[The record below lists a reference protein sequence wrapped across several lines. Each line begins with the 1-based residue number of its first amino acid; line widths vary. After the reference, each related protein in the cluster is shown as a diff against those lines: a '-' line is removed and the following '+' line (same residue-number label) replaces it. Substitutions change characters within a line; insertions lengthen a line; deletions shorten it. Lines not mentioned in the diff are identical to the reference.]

1 MRPNRTKQLLR
12 DGKTAFGCFVR
23 YPDSTLVEVMGH
35 HGWDFFVFDGE
46 HGTLEPHSCEDMV
59 RASELR
65 DVTAIVRVPT
75 NQPHVI
81 LRFLDTGALGC
92 QVPWVRTPEDAEL
105 AVQSVK
111 YQPRGARGLAGVRAA
126 DYGERGVLGDYVRS
140 ANEETLVVVQVESA
154 SGVDNVDAIAAVDDV
169 DVVFIGPTDLSNSL
183 GLPGDLG
190 HPTVVEHLERAAA
203 GILAAGKVLGV
214 TVADAETAK
223 AWMQRGARYVTTGVD
238 PILGAGSSRF
248 LAHLRAERAQ
258 RAGR

>member
-46 HGTLEPHSCEDMV
+46 HGTLEPRTCEDMV
-59 RASELR
+59 RAAELR

-75 NQPHVI
+75 NHPHVI

-92 QVPWVRTPEDAEL
+92 QVPWVQTREDAER

-111 YQPRGARGLAGVRAA
+111 YQPRGTRGLAGVRAA
-126 DYGERGVLGDYVRS
+126 DYGERGSLGDYVRS

-154 SGVDNVDAIAAVDDV
+154 GAVDQIDAIAAVDGV

-190 HPTVVEHLERAAA
+190 HATVAEHLERAAK

-214 TVADAETAK
+214 TVSDAETAK

-238 PILGAGSSRF
+238 PILGAGSSAF
-248 LAHLRAERAQ
+248 LGHLVT
-258 RAGR
+258 

>member
-35 HGWDFFVFDGE
+35 HGWDFFIFDGE
-46 HGTLEPHSCEDMV
+46 HGTLEPRTCEDMV
-59 RASELR
+59 RAAELR

-75 NQPHVI
+75 NQPHMI
-81 LRFLDTGALGC
+81 LRLLDTGALGA
-92 QVPWVRTPEDAEL
+92 QVPWVQTPEDADR
-105 AVQSVK
+105 AVQAVK

-126 DYGERGVLGDYVRS
+126 DYGERGSLADYVRS

-154 SGVDNVDAIAAVDDV
+154 SAVGHVDEIAAIDDV

-183 GLPGDLG
+183 GLAGDLG

-214 TVADAETAK
+214 TVSDAETAK
-223 AWMQRGARYVTTGVD
+223 TWMQRGARYVTTGVD
-238 PILGAGSSRF
+238 PILGAGTSAF
-248 LAHLRAERAQ
+248 LGHLKT
-258 RAGR
+258 

>member
-12 DGKTAFGCFVR
+12 DGKTAYGCFVR
-23 YPDSTLVEVMGH
+23 YPDSTLVEVMGY

-46 HGTLEPHSCEDMV
+46 HGTLEPSSCEDMV
-59 RASELR
+59 RAADLR
-65 DVTAIVRVPT
+65 DVTAVVRVPT

-92 QVPWVRTPEDAEL
+92 QVPWVQTPEDAER

-111 YQPRGARGLAGVRAA
+111 YQPRGARGLAGVRVA
-126 DYGERGVLGDYVRS
+126 DYGELGGLGDYVRS

-154 SGVDNVDAIAAVDDV
+154 SAVGHVDEIAAIDDV

-183 GLPGDLG
+183 GLAGDLG

-214 TVADAETAK
+214 TVSDAETAK
-223 AWMQRGARYVTTGVD
+223 TWMQRGARYVTTGVD
-238 PILGAGSSRF
+238 PILGAGTSAF
-248 LAHLRAERAQ
+248 LGHLKT
-258 RAGR
+258 